1 MAEKTVSKLPYSY
14 LFNSHSNGVIFAVRG
29 GQIISFMTSGG
40 PSISRWTHPD
50 QLKMTEAEPVSAKRS
65 SSQINQKEAPEVAKE
80 TTENLERSTKRQR
93 TEEPESKAAEEGSKE
108 AGIIDDGQSETAEI
122 ATLMTANEQKKN
134 KKNKPQTAVQQDKP
148 IITLLSVTSDGKHVV
163 AVSGHDK
170 TIWVFEHDGRGKLMQ
185 RSKRTMP
192 KRPCGIALAQDERT
206 IIAADKFGDV
216 YALPLLPSD
225 TVAKGPTLTLAV
237 KHKRETPAATPLTVH
252 SAGNLRALEAQKR
265 HMAERQKQQEQ
276 ERAAVVAAAR
286 SAGVDA
292 PEAPMFEHSLVLG
305 HVSMLTD
312 VIVARGSSQNQSPRE
327 FIITA
332 DRDEHIRVSRAPP
345 HAYVIEGFC
354 LAHKDFVS
362 TLAIDENRPEIMVS
376 AGGDAEVF
384 VWDWQN
390 SELLSRTEILSV
402 AKEHFGAEKIAVSK
416 IVAAAGQF
424 FTICEGI
431 PAMFILTLEG
441 KTLSTPSTIPLPGN
455 PLGIAIVDASHVL
468 VSIDGH
474 GLTSIVKSGITWAV
488 NSGDFEDSNAD
499 AEAPEVT
506 DTEKQK
512 LLYTVES
519 MRKKVV
525 DFLASQEP
533 NAEDLSIAET

>member
-1 MAEKTVSKLPYSY
+1 
-14 LFNSHSNGVIFAVRG
+14 
-29 GQIISFMTSGG
+29 
-40 PSISRWTHPD
+40 
-50 QLKMTEAEPVSAKRS
+50 MTEAESVSAKRS

-93 TEEPESKAAEEGSKE
+93 TEEPESKAAEESSKE
-108 AGIIDDGQSETAEI
+108 ARIIDDGKPETAEI
-122 ATLMTANEQKKN
+122 AILTTASEQKKN
-134 KKNKPQTAVQQDKP
+134 KKIKPQTAVQQDKP

-170 TIWVFEHDGRGKLMQ
+170 AIWVFEHDGRGKLMQ
-185 RSKRTMP
+185 SSKRTMP

-252 SAGNLRALEAQKR
+252 SAGNLRSLEAQKR

-276 ERAAVVAAAR
+276 ERAAVVAAAS

-312 VIVARGSSQNQSPRE
+312 IIVARGSSQNQPPRE

-390 SELLSRTEILSV
+390 SELLSQTEILSV
-402 AKEHFGAEKIAVSK
+402 AKEHFSVEKIAVSK
-416 IVAAAGQF
+416 IVAAASQF
-424 FTICEGI
+424 FAICEGI
-431 PAMFILTLEG
+431 PAIFIFTLEG
-441 KTLSTPSTIPLPGN
+441 KTLSTPSIISLPGN
-455 PLGIAIVDASHVL
+455 PLGIAIVDASRVI
-468 VSIDGH
+468 VSVDDY
-474 GLTSIVKSGITWAV
+474 GLTSIVKSGITWLV
-488 NSGDFEDSNAD
+488 NSGDFEDSKAD

-512 LLYTVES
+512 LLYTVKS
-519 MRKKVV
+519 MRKKVI
-525 DFLASQEP
+525 DFLTSQEP
-533 NAEDLSIAET
+533 NTEDLSIAET